1 LVVRA
6 RRLASLAPALWSCGV
21 CVVFYLV
28 SRSLV
33 VSRGSSAPWSAAWW
47 RAVVG
52 SALSVGAVRWR
63 VRGSSRSFSGAVV
76 VAGFASASRAQAFA
90 AAWSGWVGVGCVV
103 RPRRCPRWGRVW
115 AVSVPVLWVAR

>member
-1 LVVRA
+1 
-6 RRLASLAPALWSCGV
+6 
-21 CVVFYLV
+21 LV

-33 VSRGSSAPWSAAWW
+33 VSRGAAVPWSAAWW
-47 RAVVG
+47 RSVVG

-63 VRGSSRSFSGAVV
+63 VRGSSRSFSGAVM

-90 AAWSGWVGVGCVV
+90 AAWSGWVGVGWVGVGWVV
-103 RPRRCPRWGRVW
+103 RLRRCPRWGQVW